1 MLINQYAHGLAGK
14 APPFPLPLRSISRF
28 AVFRSSNAIAHR
40 TTRTNEQPTVPHRT
54 VHRGADAAGEGRGG
68 RLCPPSLALPL
79 SLSLSLSLAPATTI
93 ISASGRTIARPPT
106 ISISLPNTFDT
117 EANPNTERWGGMVQ
131 GPRES
136 FPIYLPPFPR
146 LGRKIRWPDSR
157 RRSRRR
163 RTIDVHQFT
172 LSPRVG
178 HERPR
183 IFPLSQ
189 RDDTRPFVPDC
200 VPVRAK
206 KRERGRGNRISSS
219 SRLITI
225 ARSKDCKLFKTLG
238 IDNRAGGGGK
248 RGKGPALPH
257 PLAAAEWPV
266 EDVYRPEAIAPGNHY
281 CPSNFFTIT
290 MPLVTLPLCRAIYDL
305 EPRGPNEGLFFSFP
319 LSLSFSLLLFL
330 SQNVVLQVFFHSSR
344 GETRK

>member
-14 APPFPLPLRSISRF
+14 APPLPLPLRSISRF

-183 IFPLSQ
+183 ISLS
-189 RDDTRPFVPDC
+189 RNGTIPDHSSLIASLFA
-200 VPVRAK
+200 R
-206 KRERGRGNRISSS
+206 KRERERKSNFELLSVDYNSEIERLQIVQNIGNR
-219 SRLITI
+219 
-225 ARSKDCKLFKTLG
+225 
-238 IDNRAGGGGK
+238 
-248 RGKGPALPH
+248 
-257 PLAAAEWPV
+257 
-266 EDVYRPEAIAPGNHY
+266 
-281 CPSNFFTIT
+281 
-290 MPLVTLPLCRAIYDL
+290 
-305 EPRGPNEGLFFSFP
+305 
-319 LSLSFSLLLFL
+319 
-330 SQNVVLQVFFHSSR
+330 
-344 GETRK
+344 